1 MPPRRTDAEKGFTL
15 LQTML
20 VVAVLGILAALTAR
34 LLGGVLR
41 SWIMTRATFEVHQ
54 SSRQSRDLL
63 VQALRDASASSVII
77 TRANAL
83 QPPLSKL
90 CYIDTRGDSR
100 VVYQDGR
107 RLVLGTWSNS
117 TATVSNTK
125 VLLNDYVER
134 FNAYY
139 PDQKDPTHVAF
150 SLMIRATPLRV
161 QGKTIELLTTGDVEM
176 KAP

>member
-1 MPPRRTDAEKGFTL
+1 MPTPRTGSERGFTL

-20 VVAVLGILAALTAR
+20 AVAVLGILAALTAR
-34 LLGGVLR
+34 LLGQVLR
-41 SWIMTRATFEVHQ
+41 SWVMTRATFEVHQ

-63 VQALRDASASSVII
+63 VQALRNASASSVII
-77 TRANAL
+77 TRANTL

-90 CYIDTRGDSR
+90 CFIDTNGDSR
-100 VVYQDGR
+100 VVFQEGR
-107 RLVLGTWSNS
+107 RLIQGTWSS
-117 TATVSNTK
+117 TTATVSDTH

-150 SLMIRATPLRV
+150 SLMIRATPLRM
-161 QGKTIELLTTGDVEM
+161 QGKPIELLTTGDVEM